1 MRSASK
7 GRIEVSRPSR
17 AGLIE
22 TSSEK
27 ERGRSAWGEL
37 VTALG
42 AATGATDVAA
52 GVAMGLGAGAAAVA
66 GVLPAGVGIATGCSA
81 ATSCGA
87 GAGEDGGTG
96 AAVCVATGSVAA
108 EFASGSLAACGARVC
123 AAICSRMLGM
133 PDDAGAGEL
142 GSSWAS
148 GLAGSA
154 ARAGLGVWSASPVS
168 LGAAG
173 CPSARASSP
182 VSAATGSA
190 FSACASA
197 VSSTSGALTSAVSL
211 GCSGPTSG
219 SGSFLASTCRV
230 LGLEG
235 LSAPFLRFQGLPPL
249 PALP

>member
-27 ERGRSAWGEL
+27 ERGRSTWGEL

-42 AATGATDVAA
+42 AVTGATAA
-52 GVAMGLGAGAAAVA
+52 APGEAMGLGAGAAAVA
-66 GVLPAGVGIATGCSA
+66 GVLAAGAGVATGCSA
-81 ATSCGA
+81 ATSRGS
-87 GAGEDGGTG
+87 GAGEGEGGGTG
-96 AAVCVATGSVAA
+96 APVCVTTGSVAA
-108 EFASGSLAACGARVC
+108 EFASGSLAACGTRVC

-142 GSSWAS
+142 GSGWAS
-148 GLAGSA
+148 GLAAWAGS
-154 ARAGLGVWSASPVS
+154 GVWSVSPVS

-173 CPSARASSP
+173 CPPARASSP
-182 VSAATGSA
+182 VSAATVSA

-211 GCSGPTSG
+211 GCLGPTSG